1 MTTPK
6 IDNEPILI
14 RDVQDG
20 ICLLTLN
27 RPKILNAMSTEM
39 LTELQNAFY
48 EIGDDVAIKVVIL
61 KGNGSIFCSGHDL
74 KEMRSDPSFDTIHDL
89 FLLCSRMMVTMN
101 NLPQPIIGQA
111 HGIAT
116 AAGCQLLVNCDL
128 AFASE
133 EARFATPGV
142 TNGLFCSTPAV
153 ALTRNISRKHAME
166 MLLMGELFDS
176 EDAVRFGLI
185 NKAIP
190 FDQLE
195 STVMKYAESIASRS
209 SLTIAIGKKSF
220 YPQLS
225 MELED
230 AYAHASRIMAE
241 NMQERD
247 AIEGIDAFLE
257 KRQPVWQGRQK
268 N

>member
-27 RPKILNAMSTEM
+27 RPKFLNAMSTEM

-153 ALTRNISRKHAME
+153 APARSSSPLPRS
-166 MLLMGELFDS
+166 
-176 EDAVRFGLI
+176 
-185 NKAIP
+185 
-190 FDQLE
+190 
-195 STVMKYAESIASRS
+195 AEPGSSCGAASSIATRGDGRHARMDSLRRAERS
-209 SLTIAIGKKSF
+209 SS
-220 YPQLS
+220 
-225 MELED
+225 
-230 AYAHASRIMAE
+230 ASCAS
-241 NMQERD
+241 
-247 AIEGIDAFLE
+247 A
-257 KRQPVWQGRQK
+257 
-268 N
+268 

>member
-1 MTTPK
+1 
-6 IDNEPILI
+6 
-14 RDVQDG
+14 
-20 ICLLTLN
+20 
-27 RPKILNAMSTEM
+27 
-39 LTELQNAFY
+39 
-48 EIGDDVAIKVVIL
+48 
-61 KGNGSIFCSGHDL
+61 
-74 KEMRSDPSFDTIHDL
+74 
-89 FLLCSRMMVTMN
+89 MMVTMV

-133 EARFATPGV
+133 ETRFATPGV

-153 ALTRNISRKHAME
+153 ALSRNISRKHAME
-166 MLLMGELFDS
+166 MLLMGELFSSD
-176 EDAVRFGLI
+176 DAVRFGLI
-185 NKAIP
+185 NKAVP
-190 FDQLE
+190 LDQLE
-195 STVMKYAESIASRS
+195 STVMEYAESIASRS

-220 YPQLS
+220 YPQLTMS
-225 MELED
+225 LED
-230 AYAHASRIMAE
+230 AYAHTSRIMAE

>member
-1 MTTPK
+1 MAT
-6 IDNEPILI
+6 NEPILLK
-14 RDVQDG
+14 DAQDG
-20 ICLLTLN
+20 ICILTLN
-27 RPKILNAMSTEM
+27 RPEILNALSTAM
-39 LTELQNAFY
+39 LSELQNAFD
-48 EIGDDVAIKVVIL
+48 EIGEDTSIKAVIL
-61 KGNGSIFCSGHDL
+61 RGNGKIFCSGHDL
-74 KEMRSDPSFDTIHDL
+74 KEMRADPSYDAIHDL
-89 FLLCSRMMVTMN
+89 FMQCSRMMVTMVE
-101 NLPQPIIGQA
+101 LPQPIIGQA

-133 EARFATPGV
+133 ETRFATPGV

-153 ALTRNISRKHAME
+153 ALSRNISRKHAME
-166 MLLMGELFDS
+166 MLLMGDLFDAES
-176 EDAVRFGLI
+176 AVRFGII
-185 NKAIP
+185 NNAVP
-190 FDQLE
+190 LE
-195 STVMKYAESIASRS
+195 DLEKTVMRYAESIASRS

-225 MELED
+225 MDLEE
-230 AYAHASRIMAE
+230 AYAYASRIMAE